1 MRVSRRVTH
10 FSLWKT
16 VRHVTRIKSAG
27 ASTDTR
33 SNAKD
38 SRSDPIVSVD
48 KSAKVKKYDTN
59 VRRQRSPK
67 NLQTSSMYIYIFFL
81 LLY

>member
-1 MRVSRRVTH
+1 MQVTH

-16 VRHVTRIKSAG
+16 VRHITRIKSAG
-27 ASTDTR
+27 ASADTR

-38 SRSDPIVSVD
+38 SRSDPAIVSVD
-48 KSAKVKKYDTN
+48 KCAKVKKYDTN

-67 NLQTSSMYIYIFFL
+67 NLQTSSMCIYIIL